1 MMDIVDQIAP
11 ECTIEQSKGKRKWT
25 IKMMV
30 FVDDKRH
37 YTNFLNQQL
46 IKSVIKAMDKSVST
60 WYEFLLF
67 VGGDLEL
74 SKCGWYVI
82 DLGLD
87 SNDKPQMKKTKHK
100 LWITTPTWEKIP
112 SKQLN
117 PNTPSTYLEVTSQID
132 GDQTAQ
138 LSKLI
143 KSSKELSKQLRTCH
157 MPPRYGHL
165 YQECFINPKLSY
177 PLLALSLSDKQL
189 DSIQ

>member
-1 MMDIVDQIAP
+1 MMA
-11 ECTIEQSKGKRKWT
+11 
-25 IKMMV
+25 

-37 YTNFLNQQL
+37 YTNSLNQQS
-46 IKSVIKAMDKSVST
+46 IKSIIKAMEKSVST
-60 WYEFLLF
+60 WYELLLF

-74 SKCGWYVI
+74 SKCGQYVI
-82 DLGLD
+82 DWGLD

-100 LWITTPTWEKIP
+100 LWITTPTGKNIP

-117 PNTPSTYLEVTSQID
+117 TSIPSTYLEVTSQID

-143 KSSKELSKQLRTCH
+143 KSSKELNKQLRTCH
-157 MPPRYGHL
+157 MPPRYGQF

-177 PLLALSLSDKQL
+177 PLLASSLSDKQL
-189 DSIQ
+189 YSIQ